1 MHPSYLLLKEG
12 RKDGREDRQK
22 DEMPNTMT
30 PSAFLMEKAGD
41 KKVKDV
47 YMFILK
53 SLIIC

>member
-47 YMFILK
+47 Y
-53 SLIIC
+53 SL